1 MSGEDRGAE
10 GRRVAASP
18 FVRGDKRDMMKR
30 KRPERLTPHEELF
43 VKEYLVDLN
52 ATQAWIRAGG
62 DPTFASRV
70 GPAKLKAGTLV
81 SIAVGRALAERS
93 KRVGITADRVLM
105 EIARVALGDPRVLFR
120 PDGSLRAPTEYNED
134 DAAMI
139 EGIKT
144 RRIVEV
150 AVDETGKQALVP
162 VEIQEV
168 KLASKIGALT
178 QLGRHLGLFND
189 KLELTV
195 NAPLAQALD
204 AAFQRTGRQPL
215 TIKGEAEDVTD
226 EGDGEDYSED
236 AEHEGDD
243 EPQSDDLSLN
253 EMLGLE

>member
-150 AVDETGKQALVP
+150 AME
-162 VEIQEV
+162 
-168 KLASKIGALT
+168 
-178 QLGRHLGLFND
+178 
-189 KLELTV
+189 
-195 NAPLAQALD
+195 
-204 AAFQRTGRQPL
+204 
-215 TIKGEAEDVTD
+215 TD
-226 EGDGEDYSED
+226 E
-236 AEHEGDD
+236 EGSRSLADTLGCSMTSWNSRSTHRWRRRSTR
-243 EPQSDDLSLN
+243 PFSARGGSRSQSR
-253 EMLGLE
+253 EKRRM